1 MPGILARFTRGS
13 KLSVAD
19 RQRLLVYA
27 IEMYDGHTAQG
38 DVEIDLRGKGA
49 SAEDA
54 RAIANEA
61 RVTYEADLM
70 RRVSLP
76 PTVNSNINFYF
87 LLGTTP
93 AASADEIRKA
103 YRRKAREVHPDQ
115 HNQEFSREG
124 WTRLMAMVSDA
135 HTVLTDPVKRRAY
148 DVIWRDRS
156 RKIAVANRKK
166 GEKRGDWETRYRW
179 SIAEL
184 ATVENQIAEHFA
196 EVEDA
201 IRAGRPTSAM
211 GSALAAAVADYEAG
225 ILDIRTQS
233 YSLPASYSAFGDEVR
248 REMQRKERI
257 VSQLRKLAYQLADK
271 ERQVNVSQA
280 LAETREALAHV
291 VHQQHLFD
299 IRSARD

>member
-1 MPGILARFTRGS
+1 MPGILSRFTRGS
-13 KLSVAD
+13 KLSVAE
-19 RQRLLVYA
+19 RHRLLIYA
-27 IEMYDGHTAQG
+27 IEMFERHSTQV
-38 DVEIDLRGKGA
+38 DVEIELRGKGA

-54 RAIANEA
+54 RAIANEG
-61 RVTYEADLM
+61 RVKYEADLM
-70 RRVSLP
+70 DRVNLP

-124 WTRLMAMVSDA
+124 WGRLMAMVSDA
-135 HTVLTDPVKRRAY
+135 HTVLTDPITRRAY

-156 RKIAVANRKK
+156 RKLAVVNRRK

-184 ATVENQIAEHFA
+184 ATVENQIAEQLA
-196 EVEDA
+196 EVEEA
-201 IRAGRPTSAM
+201 IRAGKATSAM
-211 GSALAAAVADYEAG
+211 GSELAGAVAEYEAG

-233 YSLPASYSAFGDEVR
+233 YSLPTSYSAFGDEVR

-257 VSQLRKLAYQLADK
+257 VPQLRKLAYQLPDGAG
-271 ERQVNVSQA
+271 QVNISQA
-280 LAETREALAHV
+280 LAETRDALGKV
-291 VHQQHLFD
+291 VHHQHLFD
-299 IRSARD
+299 IRSARG